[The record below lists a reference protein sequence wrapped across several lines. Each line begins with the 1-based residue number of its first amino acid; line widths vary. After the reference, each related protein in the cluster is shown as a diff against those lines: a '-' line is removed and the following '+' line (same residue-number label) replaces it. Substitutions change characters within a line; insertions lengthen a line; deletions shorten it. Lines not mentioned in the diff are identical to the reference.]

1 MTYLF
6 SLAGQDQGLCL
17 SLFFNHKKSVMAM
30 DKKRSGAHIEASIEH
45 TSILRKFTVL
55 FLLMSVIPT
64 CLLYYFY
71 IQIREKGTLQITA
84 ADFNLTLTFVVLGVI
99 LGYFSMRNVL
109 GQLIELTNANK
120 KALEDVLSPE
130 KIRELSYEKN
140 EIAVL
145 AQSFTAI
152 TDKLEENVKSLEL
165 AKRTLQSIMDK
176 VGQGISNMENIDTF
190 LELILETVTE
200 AMAGKV
206 GVLLL
211 ADRDQKDFWVKAVY
225 GAKYDERQVVRF
237 AAQEGSLFHK
247 VAATRN
253 SLSIDRLSGEIEEFK
268 GYKNLFRAPMICA
281 PLMSKDKV
289 IGFITVSDRPSGDF
303 EENERNL
310 LFNLASQTAVAIEN
324 SRLNMDAEKTYF
336 ETISA
341 LALAVDAKDKYSR
354 GHLDRVAYYSVQI
367 AKKMGLDDE
376 EIQTLRDA
384 ARLHDL
390 GKIGI
395 PDEVLGKRG
404 PLTDQE
410 NDLMG
415 KHPEIGE
422 SIIKPIH
429 SLNHLC
435 DIIRHHH
442 EKIDGSGYPDGLRGD
457 EITPLVRIT
466 TVADI
471 FDALTTD
478 RPYRERFSREKAF
491 EVLREMK
498 DNGQLAKDIVEIFI
512 ETQNGE

>member
-1 MTYLF
+1 M
-6 SLAGQDQGLCL
+6 
-17 SLFFNHKKSVMAM
+17 KKIPRKYIPV
-30 DKKRSGAHIEASIEH
+30 SIEH

-55 FLLMSVIPT
+55 FLLMSIIPT
-64 CLLYYFY
+64 GVLYYFY
-71 IQIREKGTLQITA
+71 LQISETGNLEITA
-84 ADFNLTLTFVVLGVI
+84 MDFNLTLTFVVLGVI
-99 LGYFSMRNVL
+99 VGYFSMRAVL

-130 KIRELSYEKN
+130 KIRELSYEEN

-200 AMAGKV
+200 AMSGKV

-211 ADRDQKDFWVKAVY
+211 ADKERKDLWVKNVY
-225 GAKYDERQVVRF
+225 GTSHDAGEVIHFTPEKGTVFQK
-237 AAQEGSLFHK
+237 AAESK
-247 VAATRN
+247 N
-253 SLSIDRLSGEIEEFK
+253 SLIVNRLSGEIEEFRK
-268 GYKNLFRAPMICA
+268 YKNLFMAPMMCT
-281 PLMSKDKV
+281 PLMNKDKV
-289 IGFITVSDRPSGDF
+289 LGFITVSGRPDGEF

-310 LFNLASQTAVAIEN
+310 MFSLASQTAVAIEN
-324 SRLNMDAEKTYF
+324 SRLNLDVEKTYF

-354 GHLDRVAYYSVQI
+354 GHLDRVANYAVQI
-367 AKKMGLDDE
+367 AKQMGLDE
-376 EIQTLRDA
+376 EEMQTLRDA

-395 PDEVLGKRG
+395 PDEVLGKKG
-404 PLTDQE
+404 ALTDQE
-410 NDLMG
+410 WDLMRR
-415 KHPEIGE
+415 HPEIGE

-429 SLNHLC
+429 SLSHLC

-442 EKIDGSGYPDGLRGD
+442 EKLDGSGYPDGLRGD

-471 FDALTTD
+471 FDALTTN
-478 RPYRERFSREKAF
+478 RPYRNYFPKEKAF
-491 EVLREMK
+491 EILREMK
-498 DNGQLAKDIVEIFI
+498 DGGQLDSDIVEILI
-512 ETQNGE
+512 EAQNGE